1 MMVPAPSRWQGGQKA
16 FSLFEVMIAIGI
28 FFVAV
33 FAILGMIS
41 NTLRNARWI
50 QQTTVDAAMIASEL
64 SLTNRLYE
72 EPDTGDFGDLY
83 PGYEW
88 TSDTTEVASNGL
100 FQVDFLVQRRAGRR
114 QVESTMSILLFRPDS
129 PPGSLE
135 KGFRP

>member
-1 MMVPAPSRWQGGQKA
+1 MKTRTPNRWRAGQKA
-16 FSLFEVMIAIGI
+16 FSLFEVMVAIGI
-28 FFVAV
+28 FFMAV

-50 QQTTVDAAMIASEL
+50 QQTTVDAAMIASQL

-83 PGYEW
+83 PNYEW
-88 TSDTTEVASNGL
+88 TSDTTEVASNCL
-100 FQVDFLVQRRAGRR
+100 FQVDFLVQRRSGQR
-114 QVESTMSILLFRPDS
+114 QVESTMSILFFRPDS
-129 PPGSLE
+129 PPGSLD